1 MNVQTVT
8 ETEIWEVLDGV
19 KDPEIP
25 AVSVVEMGMVHK
37 VTVEQDKVTVT
48 MLPTF
53 VGCPALEMIRE
64 EVAAVLQAAFKVAE
78 VSVVFQYDPPWETS
92 RMSEAGR
99 KKLKQMGIAPP
110 PEKPGEAV
118 NCPYCNSPYTDLDN
132 LFGPTACR
140 SLLYCRSCRNP
151 FEAFKPL

>member
-1 MNVQTVT
+1 MAVQTVS
-8 ETEIWEVLDGV
+8 EKRVWEVLQQV

-25 AVSVVEMGMVHK
+25 VVSVVEMGMVHM
-37 VTVEQDKVTVT
+37 VEVQPERITVT

-53 VGCPALEMIRE
+53 VGCPALEMIRQ
-64 EVAAVLQAAFKVAE
+64 EVTSALEKLSPSS
-78 VSVVFQYDPPWETS
+78 VSVTFRFDPPWETS

-110 PEKPGEAV
+110 PANSREPV
-118 NCPYCNSPYTDLDN
+118 TCPYCGSTYTDIEN

-151 FEAFKPL
+151 FEAFKPV